1 MSRELNK
8 KVELVTRGET
18 TESDKRIVDLLFE
31 PLLHLVR
38 NALDHGIESPEQRR
52 RVGKSEVATIT
63 MQASRTGDRLMVE
76 VIDDG
81 LGIDPDIVKRKARE
95 RGLLAADELA
105 ALSDEQAVNLIFS
118 AGFSTAAEVSDISGR
133 GVGMDVVRTTV
144 ERIGGR
150 VSLASRV
157 GAGTTIRLD
166 LPPNIAMSRIMVV
179 EAGGQ
184 VFGIPME
191 AVTETVRLTPERIS
205 QIKTNEGFVLRQRI
219 VPICSLAELM
229 NLPKKPASDLAARL
243 LVVTETAGKVAA
255 LEVDAIRDRLE
266 VVLKPLQGLLSNAR
280 GYAGTTLL
288 GDGGV
293 LLVLDLKEIV
303 P

>member
-1 MSRELNK
+1 M
-8 KVELVTRGET
+8 
-18 TESDKRIVDLLFE
+18 
-31 PLLHLVR
+31 HLVR

-52 RVGKSEVATIT
+52 AVGKSEAATIT
-63 MQASRTGDRLMVE
+63 MQASRMGDRLIVE

-81 LGIDPDIVKRKARE
+81 RGIDPDIVRRKARE

-105 ALSDEQAVNLIFS
+105 ALSDEQAVDLIFS

-157 GAGTTIRLD
+157 GAGTTVRLD
-166 LPPNIAMSRIMVV
+166 LPLNIAMSRIMVV

-205 QIKTNEGFVLRQRI
+205 QIKTNEGFVLRDRI

-229 NLPKKPASDLAARL
+229 NLPQ
-243 LVVTETAGKVAA
+243 ETRRPTG
-255 LEVDAIRDRLE
+255 
-266 VVLKPLQGLLSNAR
+266 PQGCSS
-280 GYAGTTLL
+280 
-288 GDGGV
+288 
-293 LLVLDLKEIV
+293 
-303 P
+303 